1 MNKLTAEQRLTK
13 ARIALMRNP
22 KFVLFSSML
31 TIGKCEVVD
40 NVSTACTNGRDE
52 WWGRKFIESID
63 DKTLAGGILHENFH
77 KVYRHMFVWRKLYDE
92 NKMLANA
99 ACDYVINW
107 EIRSLDP
114 KEEFVKISNDWCI
127 DERFAGMNSKQVF
140 ELLKQQC
147 KDGGKGMK
155 GFDEH
160 DWEGAEELTDEEKTI
175 LKQEIDS
182 ALRQGRIAASKMA
195 GFERGDVEL
204 NFDDLL
210 APQVDWRNELRELA
224 KQISRGQDASSWAK
238 INRRMIGYGHY
249 MPSMIKQ
256 SIQSI
261 VLAIDTSGSISKDFL
276 TQFMSEAV
284 GLFNEL
290 NPQKV
295 YLMYWGTDV
304 ACVEEY
310 DGEQAEVIVQSTKPK
325 GGGGTSPSCVLTY
338 LQEHKINPDV
348 TLVLTD
354 GCIDN
359 WGSGWQNTIWC
370 VLDNKQAWAPEGKT
384 VHISSED

>member
-40 NVSTACTNGRDE
+40 NVPTACTNGRDE

-77 KVYRHMFVWRKLYDE
+77 KVYRHMFVWRKLYEE

-140 ELLKQQC
+140 ELLKKEC
-147 KDGGKGMK
+147 KTITIK

-195 GFERGDVEL
+195 GSERGDVEL

-210 APQVDWRNELRELA
+210 APQVDWRNELRDLA

-290 NPQKV
+290 NPHKV
-295 YLMYWGTDV
+295 YLMYWDTDV

-354 GCIDN
+354 GYIDN